1 MHLLTFSLASLST
14 LFSLSLSFSHIT
26 VNRENKKGKCETI
39 CCNDSNIPEQIH
51 LSLPGMGVN
60 AMGVSWV
67 TLDEGPQ
74 TLVNYRKTGSS
85 EYVTNLGDT
94 TTYKWGS
101 WIGTIHRAMMVP
113 PLFSFL

>member
-1 MHLLTFSLASLST
+1 MQFL
-14 LFSLSLSFSHIT
+14 
-26 VNRENKKGKCETI
+26 KGKCETI
-39 CCNDSNIPEQIH
+39 CCNDSNLPEQIH

-85 EYVTNLGDT
+85 DYATNVGDT

-101 WIGTIHRAMMVP
+101 WVGTIHRAMMVK
-113 PLFSFL
+113 LYTRHMYIHVSCLDIHFNEHRVTS